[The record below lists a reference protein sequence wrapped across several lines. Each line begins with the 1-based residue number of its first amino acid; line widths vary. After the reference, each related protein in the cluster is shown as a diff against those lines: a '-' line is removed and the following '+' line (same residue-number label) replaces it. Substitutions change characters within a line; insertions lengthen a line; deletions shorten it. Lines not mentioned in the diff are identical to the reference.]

1 MSYQDK
7 LAEGV
12 KHFEEGDYVS
22 SLKVLRESLAEA
34 RKVKASSLEIA
45 TIQTELGGTC
55 SEIGEFDTGIKELEE
70 ALVEL
75 SKSKDKS
82 NLVFKAKAKINL
94 SSILMKQSE
103 YKKAIEILREVLD
116 DKSFEGC
123 KEEQATALDQLGEIA
138 WRQGNAR
145 DAELNFKE
153 GLSRREE
160 IFGQKGRYYGGSLG
174 NCALI
179 LYADGRLLE
188 SEEMQKRSLQIKENA
203 LGRVHPELIPTLSNL
218 AMINQRLRRY
228 EEAEILLKRAL
239 TICDTAYGANSLTK
253 SFVSNNLG
261 GTYLEQGKYKD
272 AVSHFEMALAARE
285 KYLGKNNPAL
295 IKIINNVALIYRKL
309 GRDEDSQAMADRV
322 KELIQINIA
331 DPNHSDPMSFILL
344 ADLHS
349 REKDKEK
356 SVEVINSG
364 IERMEKIY
372 GHKSIES
379 ANMHDSAGTIYVTFK
394 DYTNAKEYFS
404 KAVSIKKEI
413 LGSENPD
420 LAKSLRHLSLCLS
433 MEGDF
438 ESSNLLKAQAD
449 VIDKKNA
456 LPDSTETLMRK
467 QVEVFKQKYGENHKT
482 VVEALRMLSYT
493 LSKRGMHEEAN
504 AVQKEYLEK
513 LTILYGANT
522 LELAQELIDQ
532 ATMAWSSQEFEKS
545 IELSAQVL
553 EIFSLNEETVKSD
566 LQYAGT
572 YERIATFYES
582 AQEISMVEGLL
593 KKAMEIRMQ
602 KQGAHHWRVRGLLM
616 RLAVLCRSQNKQEE
630 AQNYDEMADS
640 IPKPSDEQV
649 KADIMEE
656 SRYMLQRIMG
666 NLTELA
672 KAYEQEELEDD

>member
-1 MSYQDK
+1 
-7 LAEGV
+7 
-12 KHFEEGDYVS
+12 
-22 SLKVLRESLAEA
+22 
-34 RKVKASSLEIA
+34 
-45 TIQTELGGTC
+45 
-55 SEIGEFDTGIKELEE
+55 
-70 ALVEL
+70 
-75 SKSKDKS
+75 
-82 NLVFKAKAKINL
+82 
-94 SSILMKQSE
+94 
-103 YKKAIEILREVLD
+103 
-116 DKSFEGC
+116 
-123 KEEQATALDQLGEIA
+123 
-138 WRQGNAR
+138 
-145 DAELNFKE
+145 
-153 GLSRREE
+153 
-160 IFGQKGRYYGGSLG
+160 
-174 NCALI
+174 
-179 LYADGRLLE
+179 
-188 SEEMQKRSLQIKENA
+188 
-203 LGRVHPELIPTLSNL
+203 
-218 AMINQRLRRY
+218 
-228 EEAEILLKRAL
+228 
-239 TICDTAYGANSLTK
+239 
-253 SFVSNNLG
+253 
-261 GTYLEQGKYKD
+261 
-272 AVSHFEMALAARE
+272 
-285 KYLGKNNPAL
+285 
-295 IKIINNVALIYRKL
+295 
-309 GRDEDSQAMADRV
+309 
-322 KELIQINIA
+322 
-331 DPNHSDPMSFILL
+331 
-344 ADLHS
+344 
-349 REKDKEK
+349 
-356 SVEVINSG
+356 
-364 IERMEKIY
+364 
-372 GHKSIES
+372 
-379 ANMHDSAGTIYVTFK
+379 
-394 DYTNAKEYFS
+394 
-404 KAVSIKKEI
+404 
-413 LGSENPD
+413 
-420 LAKSLRHLSLCLS
+420 

-513 LTILYGANT
+513 LTVLYGANT